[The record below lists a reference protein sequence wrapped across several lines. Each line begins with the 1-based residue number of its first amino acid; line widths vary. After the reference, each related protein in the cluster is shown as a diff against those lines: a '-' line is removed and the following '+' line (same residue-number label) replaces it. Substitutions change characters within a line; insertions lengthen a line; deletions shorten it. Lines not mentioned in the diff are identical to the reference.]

1 MTVNGYYLPRI
12 EYLRYQTHFSARSRS
27 ERIHWS
33 KSDTVGI
40 PPVGDT
46 SPFTVI
52 SSTTL
57 RTCRSCRGVFGPR
70 IRSDS
75 HARFGWNSFRKMDP
89 WRLQNPPTAP
99 PGLVGRRGRRT
110 TRRTGERGRTWGGI
124 STCLTMRGRRTMRC
138 GRWMRRCAFG
148 GMCGSPGC
156 SAPHPFR
163 ITFMYYGS
171 PNTIHVYSFDNRLL
185 LCCKASLYLV
195 HRPITVS
202 DEYIVSYIAYISR
215 TATAPFSLPNSVSMS
230 ASLLHSPLRYGYCAT
245 FPAEGSKHS
254 TCLPLPY
261 GVSLPPIA

>member
-110 TRRTGERGRTWGGI
+110 TRRTGERGRTWDGI
-124 STCLTMRGRRTMRC
+124 STCLTTRGRRTMRC
-138 GRWMRRCAFG
+138 GRWMGRCVFG
-148 GMCGSPGC
+148 GMCGSSGC
-156 SAPHPFR
+156 SAGVYSRAPHPFFLF
-163 ITFMYYGS
+163 TYH
-171 PNTIHVYSFDNRLL
+171 IHVPRYTKHYTRL
-185 LCCKASLYLV
+185 
-195 HRPITVS
+195 H
-202 DEYIVSYIAYISR
+202 
-215 TATAPFSLPNSVSMS
+215 F
-230 ASLLHSPLRYGYCAT
+230 
-245 FPAEGSKHS
+245 
-254 TCLPLPY
+254 
-261 GVSLPPIA
+261 